1 MHSQILSL
9 SVVFKCVLS
18 HRDSVAYQWNPQKSK
33 FSLEIEV
40 IHQSD
45 FEVHLS
51 NLDQSH
57 SYHFDF
63 DLDLDLSSITSVS
76 IQISAIQISAIQIG
90 LSDSYLKI
98 EIEGKKPLVLISILN
113 DLQEEIELGLSNINK
128 LVDIARSVANVNTND
143 YSALEY
149 LLLDRLENLKY
160 AIQDRKVDAL
170 VVETFGRC
178 LEKLLQ
184 WVQWTQMFFMVCT
197 KDKNYCQLL
206 PDLSLVLT
214 ALIFMRASPTKDDI
228 VRSLRTSPINPSKDR
243 TSIEDFEIIKPIS
256 RGAFGR
262 VFLARKRAT
271 EDLFAIKAQRWM
283 KELCKGKEKLLDFG
297 VAEALINKINKSIVA
312 PLPTM
317 YSGAF
322 RGLVKSM
329 LRKNPELRPSA
340 ADLLRHPHLQ
350 PYILKIQ
357 LKSYSPRWSTFPVQL
372 SDSNYVKKTR
382 FLEPDVV
389 TMLTDREKQRS
400 FSNDRA
406 LNPNLLR
413 HPHLQPYILKIQLKS
428 YSPRWS
434 TFPVQLSDSNYV
446 KKTRFLEPDVV
457 TMLMD
462 REKWRSFSNDR
473 ALNPSISGTELDSPC
488 SSQRA
493 QHFPSSLNKKLSELS
508 VGSIHENM
516 SVDTSTASKVS
527 SAAKTPRLAPAK
539 MSATPKRLTAPSRI
553 FNIVLN
559 HDSRPVSRTPASK
572 PFQPTRRAS
581 LPLSTR
587 AATFES
593 PCKRNVGLLQGVES
607 PNVSVNS
614 PRIDKVVEF
623 PLASSEDT
631 LTFTKPRNGSECS
644 DRSPTTVVSSRSSS
658 DSRQHSFRVE
668 FTLGALIQRCVGSS
682 SLKNEVLRMERLF

>member
-1 MHSQILSL
+1 
-9 SVVFKCVLS
+9 
-18 HRDSVAYQWNPQKSK
+18 
-33 FSLEIEV
+33 
-40 IHQSD
+40 
-45 FEVHLS
+45 
-51 NLDQSH
+51 
-57 SYHFDF
+57 
-63 DLDLDLSSITSVS
+63 
-76 IQISAIQISAIQIG
+76 
-90 LSDSYLKI
+90 
-98 EIEGKKPLVLISILN
+98 
-113 DLQEEIELGLSNINK
+113 
-128 LVDIARSVANVNTND
+128 
-143 YSALEY
+143 
-149 LLLDRLENLKY
+149 
-160 AIQDRKVDAL
+160 
-170 VVETFGRC
+170 
-178 LEKLLQ
+178 
-184 WVQWTQMFFMVCT
+184 MFFMVCT

-271 EDLFAIKAQRWM
+271 EDLFAIKA
-283 KELCKGKEKLLDFG
+283 
-297 VAEALINKINKSIVA
+297 
-312 PLPTM
+312 
-317 YSGAF
+317 
-322 RGLVKSM
+322 
-329 LRKNPELRPSA
+329 
-340 ADLLRHPHLQ
+340 AD
-350 PYILKIQ
+350 
-357 LKSYSPRWSTFPVQL
+357 
-372 SDSNYVKKTR
+372 
-382 FLEPDVV
+382 
-389 TMLTDREKQRS
+389 
-400 FSNDRA
+400 
-406 LNPNLLR
+406 LLR

-631 LTFTKPRNGSECS
+631 LFPIRKT
-644 DRSPTTVVSSRSSS
+644 SSIS
-658 DSRQHSFRVE
+658 
-668 FTLGALIQRCVGSS
+668 A
-682 SLKNEVLRMERLF
+682 